1 MNLAWEVGGIV
12 PIVKKNLKVYYL
24 KGPVMVF
31 GILLPIFFF
40 LAFWMGR
47 DMPALMLGTG
57 LVAMAL
63 WFTSTSISPVI
74 TSWETRT
81 QTLERLV
88 ASPISVR
95 TIVMGDVI
103 ASVIMGLALTS
114 VPVLIAV
121 VVLSLPLA
129 HALLLTFGILLGSIC
144 FSAIGVL
151 MGAYPTSATADI
163 MMMATLVKFPIVF
176 ISGIFIPLSDLPGWG
191 QAVAYLSPLTYLTD
205 LVNYGFGGEGHPML
219 DIAALLLF
227 CAVFIALAVVMHRR
241 TLPRRI

>member
-1 MNLAWEVGGIV
+1 MTLAWELSGIT

-24 KGPVMVF
+24 KGPVVVF

-81 QTLERLV
+81 KTLERLAVSPVSV
-88 ASPISVR
+88 A
-95 TIVMGDVI
+95 TIVMGDVLS
-103 ASVIMGLALTS
+103 SVIIGVILTS
-114 VPVLIAV
+114 VPLLIAIFAI
-121 VVLSLPLA
+121 SLPLA
-129 HALLLTFGILLGSIC
+129 HALLMLMGILLGSIC

-151 MGAYPTSATADI
+151 MGAYPTSTTADI
-163 MMMATLVKFPIVF
+163 MMIATLVKFPIVF
-176 ISGIFIPLSDLPGWG
+176 ISGIFIPLSELPGWG
-191 QAVAYLSPLTYLTD
+191 QAIAYLSPLTYLTD
-205 LVNYGFGGEGHPML
+205 MVNYGFGGPGNPII
-219 DIAALLLF
+219 DIVVLSIFCLF
-227 CAVFIALAVVMHRR
+227 FISLAVVMHRR
-241 TLPRRI
+241 TFPRRI